1 MNRLVQI
8 LVSILVVPL
17 TLYFLSG
24 YGDPGY
30 LAAGIVSLLVM
41 ASLKVTEKLDEKEI
55 IFLTGVAMLIA
66 VLGTY
71 FISYFAPYFAIP
83 IIFSVTI
90 RGLAFFGIGGL
101 IGAYIRSFI
110 K

>member
-1 MNRLVQI
+1 MNRIVQL
-8 LVSILVVPL
+8 LVSILVILL

-30 LAAGIVSLLVM
+30 LIAGIVSLLVM
-41 ASLKVTEKLDEKEI
+41 GSLGITQKLEEKEI
-55 IFLTGVAMLIA
+55 ISLTGVAMLIA